1 MADLIIRRPIHTCP
15 CADCRC
21 CPQSEMARDHRA
33 INRVMA
39 LLDERQRRLFAGLL
53 ARSHGHGG
61 IVTIA
66 QITGLSR
73 TTVRRGLAEL
83 RQGSA
88 ATQKRIRK
96 RGGGRQS
103 LEKNSRPW

>member
-1 MADLIIRRPIHTCP
+1 MAI
-15 CADCRC
+15 
-21 CPQSEMARDHRA
+21 
-33 INRVMA
+33 
-39 LLDERQRRLFAGLL
+39 LDERQRRLFAGLL

-61 IVTIA
+61 IITIA

-83 RQGSA
+83 RPASA
-88 ATQKRIRK
+88 AARQRIRK
-96 RGGGRQS
+96 RGGGRKS